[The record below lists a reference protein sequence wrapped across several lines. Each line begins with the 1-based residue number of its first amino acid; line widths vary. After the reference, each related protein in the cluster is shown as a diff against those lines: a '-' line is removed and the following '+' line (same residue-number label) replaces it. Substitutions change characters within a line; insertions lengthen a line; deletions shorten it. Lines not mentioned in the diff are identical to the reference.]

1 MQNNTL
7 TRIRVAI
14 LDDHAIVRY
23 GIALRLSQELDLS
36 VVGNYENSR
45 SMIAGLR
52 TAPADVLLVDY
63 SLGPSELDGV
73 SLIRALRLKF
83 PQSQVLVFS
92 SLYHSATVALA
103 LRAGASGFV
112 GKTHDMDKVLC
123 AIRTVASGA
132 VYLDTDMSYRLAD
145 IRVAEVEDSG
155 EADSSTAQSKLI
167 AGAPLSVRE
176 REVIRC
182 FLDGMTVSQI
192 ANKFGRSAK
201 TISTQ
206 KSTAF
211 RKLGIT
217 TDNGLF
223 KIKHMLEES

>member
-1 MQNNTL
+1 
-7 TRIRVAI
+7 
-14 LDDHAIVRY
+14 LDDHAVVRY
-23 GIALRLSQELDLS
+23 GIALRLSQEPDIA

-52 TAPADVLLVDY
+52 AVPADVLLVDY

-83 PQSQVLVFS
+83 PQRQVLVFS
-92 SLYHSATVALA
+92 SLYHPATVALA
-103 LRAGASGFV
+103 LRVGARGFA
-112 GKTHDMDKVLC
+112 GKTQDMDKILG

-132 VYLDTDMSYRLAD
+132 VYLDPEMSYRLAD
-145 IRVAEVEDSG
+145 IHITEVDVQDDAAESP
-155 EADSSTAQSKLI
+155 AQSRLI

-192 ANKFGRSAK
+192 AHKFGRSAK